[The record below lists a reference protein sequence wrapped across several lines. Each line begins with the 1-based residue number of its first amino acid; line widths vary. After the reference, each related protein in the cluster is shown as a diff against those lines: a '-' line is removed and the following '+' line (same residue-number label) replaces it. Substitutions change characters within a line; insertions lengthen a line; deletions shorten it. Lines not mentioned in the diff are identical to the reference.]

1 MLALRKPII
10 MDQTKIANFLADLRK
25 EKNLTQ
31 NDVAQLLNISPQA
44 VSKWERGE
52 SLPDIQTLIYIS
64 KLYSVSI
71 DEILAGERKAV
82 VAPVVDTSNGTV
94 NTKPKRETKYYIAP
108 IVGASFGVL
117 MLLLFL
123 WIKVNVGS
131 AEVLVNG
138 SYYVVSVIQNLYQV
152 VFGANDYSIG
162 NVFFLFIFLVNLAL
176 IIVSGVMFAP
186 LTLKTEKRMN
196 ITQNV
201 LASVQGV
208 LFLLSALALG
218 EYVNFGFYFNFA
230 VVILAII
237 AFWII
242 GVKIYGKKK
251 NKVKATK

>member
-1 MLALRKPII
+1 
-10 MDQTKIANFLADLRK
+10 
-25 EKNLTQ
+25 
-31 NDVAQLLNISPQA
+31 
-44 VSKWERGE
+44 
-52 SLPDIQTLIYIS
+52 
-64 KLYSVSI
+64 
-71 DEILAGERKAV
+71 
-82 VAPVVDTSNGTV
+82 
-94 NTKPKRETKYYIAP
+94 
-108 IVGASFGVL
+108 
-117 MLLLFL
+117 
-123 WIKVNVGS
+123 
-131 AEVLVNG
+131 
-138 SYYVVSVIQNLYQV
+138 
-152 VFGANDYSIG
+152 
-162 NVFFLFIFLVNLAL
+162 
-176 IIVSGVMFAP
+176 MFAP